1 MNKVQWL
8 ILSIYLLFTSIVP
21 IVANAESI
29 LIIES
34 YHENFQWDIEY
45 KKGITE
51 NLSGTHNFSYFQMDT
66 KRLPK
71 NEHAQMADLAWQ
83 KYLSIKPDIVVLG
96 DDNALK
102 YLGPRLKNTNT
113 PVVYLG
119 INNNPRNYELY
130 QANNITGILERPLL
144 KRSIIYLNKLFEH
157 VDKVLVLFDA
167 SPSSSAA
174 VSMEF
179 KTSNVMK
186 LGGVSVEV
194 DQVTQYSLWQQKVMS
209 AQSQNAAFIIVGLY
223 QTLLDEQGN
232 NVSEEEVIEW
242 TSSHSLVPV
251 FGFWDFSIGENKAIG
266 GLVIEGY
273 QQGYSTAQIL
283 NEIIA
288 GKKVINIRPQ
298 VAKKG
303 RFIFSKAELAKH
315 KLVIP
320 NELKKTINWVK

>member
-1 MNKVQWL
+1 MH
-8 ILSIYLLFTSIVP
+8 ILFTVMMP
-21 IVANAESI
+21 FVANGENI
-29 LIIES
+29 FIIES

-71 NEHAQMADLAWQ
+71 DKHAQMADHAWQ

-102 YLGPRLKNTNT
+102 YLGPRLKHTNT

-130 QANNITGILERPLL
+130 QANNITGVLERPLL

-186 LGGVSVEV
+186 LGGISIEV
-194 DQVTQYSLWQQKVMS
+194 DQITQYSLWQQKVRK
-209 AQSQNAAFIIVGLY
+209 AKNNEIDFIILGLY
-223 QTLLDEQGN
+223 QTMLDEQGN
-232 NVSEEEVIEW
+232 IVSASQVIEW
-242 TSSHSLVPV
+242 TSAHSLVPV

-273 QQGYSTAQIL
+273 QQGYSAAQIL
-283 NEIIA
+283 NQIIA

-303 RFIFSKAELAKH
+303 RFIFSKTELAKH